1 MAHLMHSQTQQQQAP
16 YSGQWTKEEQEYV
29 ACLQEGFKRGTL
41 DIPDGTSLRFFIAAK
56 LGCKPKRVSKK
67 YERSGYNGKQ
77 VYRRD
82 TNVSAADLE
91 AYRQRLKDSEM
102 AFKESRALVVSMQE
116 AKTTDGKPS
125 GSSHV
130 VTETPVISLHSN
142 ANASAQAA
150 ALEDRLQAM
159 RSQIDRRTTN
169 LLAFPTSAPRF
180 NMMGA
185 GAGTGVSPEVLQAM
199 MLQRQRAA
207 ALQGA
212 TAGFNT
218 RFPSA
223 GLANNGAGQGGP
235 ANKLLLDLYQRR
247 QQLIMSYMGAGAGAA
262 GAGTGLGAPGSSMPS
277 MMMGAGMGRST
288 SPLGGM
294 MGSSSPLMSTKAADT
309 FATLSP
315 LAGEKREL
323 DEVAQ
328 EQARKR
334 ARAA

>member
-1 MAHLMHSQTQQQQAP
+1 MAHLMHAQPPQLQAP

-29 ACLQEGFKRGTL
+29 ACLQEGFKCGTL

-82 TNVSAADLE
+82 TNVSFADLE
-91 AYRQRLKDSEM
+91 AYRQRLKDSEK

-116 AKTTDGKPS
+116 AKTDSKPS
-125 GSSHV
+125 NSHII
-130 VTETPVISLHSN
+130 TETPVISLHSNAN

-169 LLAFPTSAPRF
+169 LLGYPTATSRF
-180 NMMGA
+180 NTGMMGA
-185 GAGTGVSPEVLQAM
+185 GGATGTGMSPQVLQAM

-212 TAGFNT
+212 AGFST
-218 RFPSA
+218 GFPSA
-223 GLANNGAGQGGP
+223 GLSNGATTSGLPTPAGP
-235 ANKLLLDLYQRR
+235 ANKLLIDLYQRR
-247 QQLIMSYMGAGAGAA
+247 QQLIMSYMGGAGAP
-262 GAGTGLGAPGSSMPS
+262 PGSSMPS
-277 MMMGAGMGRST
+277 MMGGVNALGRT

-294 MGSSSPLMSTKAADT
+294 GYSSSPLMGTKNDA

-315 LAGEKREL
+315 LAGDKRDL
-323 DEVAQ
+323 DEAVQ